1 MVWTQGDS
9 DWRLDSMWGSHLH
22 SQSELY
28 HVSYL
33 IELWLLTWAQLF
45 ERRLKLTW
53 G

>member
-33 IELWLLTWAQLF
+33 I
-45 ERRLKLTW
+45 
-53 G
+53 